1 MAPKMT
7 VGRITSASFAC
18 HTPSPSPNATSPK
31 STMPTA
37 NARWSLLI
45 ISVLRSANSVVVI
58 GLAADCTS
66 PSPIDIKSDPAK
78 SMANPLAASMIDAP
92 AQIGGR
98 REPEDELHA
107 EDVAERAENDIV
119 SGKPQRPAPPI
130 QPTCMLFKPKA
141 SFSGSMIAVMAMN
154 RAADTAMATRPAQ
167 KSRCGWI

>member
-1 MAPKMT
+1 
-7 VGRITSASFAC
+7 
-18 HTPSPSPNATSPK
+18 
-31 STMPTA
+31 MPTA

-78 SMANPLAASMIDAP
+78 SMANPLAASMIEAA
-92 AQIGGR
+92 AQIGEHAASQR
-98 REPEDELHA
+98 MSFMPKTSQSEPKMS
-107 EDVAERAENDIV
+107 IV
-119 SGKPQRPAPPI
+119 SGNPQRPAPPI